1 MLKIMQIYQQQ
12 STQVSQYTLCL
23 KLERFLEIIILNTVQ
38 KITINQSY
46 EYSHLASTIKI
57 YENINFIN
65 LYTKRNAIDLRKIYF

>member
-38 KITINQSY
+38 KITIDKKQWWITHKNGLVLQIFWPS
-46 EYSHLASTIKI
+46 
-57 YENINFIN
+57 
-65 LYTKRNAIDLRKIYF
+65 